1 MRGARRTTKVRK
13 TEVSL
18 QAQGDL
24 LPSVSGEATAAA
36 LTAPKDF
43 IQNVDIPRGVVANR
57 GRYQEGVRSLRQVR
71 RKGLRKENHG
81 RTY

>member
-18 QAQGDL
+18 QAQGNL

-36 LTAPKDF
+36 LPAPKVF
-43 IQNVDIPRGVVANR
+43 TQKVGTPQGGVANR
-57 GRYQEGVRSLRQVR
+57 GRYQEG
-71 RKGLRKENHG
+71 
-81 RTY
+81 